1 MTASAKQTY
10 IELYIR
16 TDVQSDLSK
25 YPCKMVASNTHNR
38 LSVDEIGSHSILI
51 DTESGKY
58 RSRPGIDLQSTIG
71 DYTDDHL
78 SSVRLSV
85 SCAYLL
91 PALFAPSL
99 GFGSG
104 A

>member
-51 DTESGKY
+51 DTESGK
-58 RSRPGIDLQSTIG
+58 
-71 DYTDDHL
+71 
-78 SSVRLSV
+78 
-85 SCAYLL
+85 
-91 PALFAPSL
+91 
-99 GFGSG
+99 
-104 A
+104 